1 MFEAWCLFSSLPT
14 KSRSWVLNIEEIIE
28 NSPSKWWDS
37 VESREDVHLQ
47 SSMRTSRKPIVV
59 PMHRI
64 DLVWLKDK
72 AMIRFLR
79 SSAELEGEGFS
90 IYIRL

>member
-1 MFEAWCLFSSLPT
+1 
-14 KSRSWVLNIEEIIE
+14 
-28 NSPSKWWDS
+28 
-37 VESREDVHLQ
+37 
-47 SSMRTSRKPIVV
+47 MRTSRKPIVV